1 MVLRDGGCGV
11 RASRFRGGCD
21 DGGLDRQDRA
31 GEGYGEPVQ
40 VPQLNRKLSIASPR
54 KVVQ

>member
-1 MVLRDGGCGV
+1 M
-11 RASRFRGGCD
+11 
-21 DGGLDRQDRA
+21 A

-40 VPQLNRKLSIASPR
+40 VPQLYRKLSIASPR